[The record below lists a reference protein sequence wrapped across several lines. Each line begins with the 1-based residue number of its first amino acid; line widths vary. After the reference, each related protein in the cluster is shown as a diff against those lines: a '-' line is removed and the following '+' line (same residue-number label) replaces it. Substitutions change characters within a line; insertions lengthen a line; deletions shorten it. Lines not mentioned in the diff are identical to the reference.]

1 MMNLKSNITTLH
13 LGLKKQVRILQL
25 SDVHIALADDIDGE
39 EMIARSARQR
49 RIFFEEA
56 GHPER
61 DPIGYLQEAMEY
73 ARSFDCTVITGDVLD
88 FNSHA
93 NRETVKKILAGK
105 DYMFCAGNHEFCPRP
120 GIDSFEIKAAAM
132 DEVQDVF
139 RGNMVFESRIVG
151 GVNIIA
157 IDNSYYVWTDE
168 QFKKLKAEVE
178 RGYPCLLFCH
188 SPLTCGNMQH
198 NPTHSILTV
207 SEDVIGFTRKVTDYI
222 VNEPAIK
229 AVFSGHY
236 HNNGTEQLGEKKGY
250 ILGGLFQGIVGE
262 IIVN

>member
-1 MMNLKSNITTLH
+1 MEFKSNVIVLDI
-13 LGLKKQVRILQL
+13 GLRKQVRILQL
-25 SDVHIALADDIDGE
+25 TDVHVALADEKDGE
-39 EMIARSARQR
+39 EMIARAARQR

-56 GHPER
+56 GYPER
-61 DPIGYLQEAMEY
+61 DPIGYLENAMEY
-73 ARSFDCTVITGDVLD
+73 SKDFDCMVITGDVLD

-120 GIDSFEIKAAAM
+120 GIDSFDIKAAAF
-132 DEVQDVF
+132 DDVQRVF

-151 GVNIIA
+151 GVNVIA
-157 IDNSYYVWTDE
+157 IDNSYYIWTED
-168 QFKKLKAEVE
+168 QFEKLKFEVE

-207 SEDVIGFTRKVTDYI
+207 SEDIIEFTRTVTNYI
-222 VNEPAIK
+222 INEPMIK

-236 HNNGTEQLGEKKGY
+236 HNNYTEVLGEKKGY
-250 ILGGLFQGIVGE
+250 ILGGLFKGIVGE
-262 IIVN
+262 IIID